1 VILLIHYMKGTAMI
15 RTIVKESNGG
25 DIRAEIVSGDDM
37 NFKVSVYASNG
48 QTINELT
55 YKNSNLFLVE
65 SNVRNYLDGIVN
77 LNG

>member
-1 VILLIHYMKGTAMI
+1 MI
-15 RTIVKESNGG
+15 RTIVKESNAG
-25 DIRAEIVSGDDM
+25 DIRAEITSEDDM

-48 QTINELT
+48 QSINELV